1 MMQQIAVRFAHHYIC
16 SLTEDHLINNADQ
29 TTCHCIP
36 YINFNLIIG
45 AYCHR
50 DLLLRAV
57 CDSVSAGYDQVFLIW
72 LKHKLVVNCLL
83 IGEVLDI
90 LNG

>member
-16 SLTEDHLINNADQ
+16 SLTKDHLINNADQ
-29 TTCHCIP
+29 ATSHGIP

-57 CDSVSAGYDQVFLIW
+57 CDSVSTGYHQVFLIW
-72 LKHKLVVNCLL
+72 LKQKLVVNCLL
-83 IGEVLDI
+83 IGKVLDI
-90 LNG
+90 RND